1 MNCSAWAR
9 RTGLR
14 RWLLPLLLAV
24 ISSATA
30 GSTAEFDDLVARLQF
45 SFYTGDS
52 RALEQ
57 MLSELERFDV
67 DAGLAAA
74 KSYQLAYGQWKL
86 AQLLGEPQDERAR
99 ATTRSNAGKAAKS
112 CVQFARDAIAKEPR
126 MAEIYAI
133 EAACDTYQPGS
144 SQRGSA
150 SCMRSKSMRT
160 ALTLGADNP
169 RVLFINALCSP
180 DAEGDPAALERWRTV
195 VTRFE
200 AAPPSRPGKPDW
212 GHAEALTLL
221 GESYLK
227 RGEMVA
233 ARDVLERA
241 LVLAPDYRR
250 AQKLLQT
257 AANRPR

>member
-1 MNCSAWAR
+1 MNCSAWAPR
-9 RTGLR
+9 PGRI
-14 RWLLPLLLAV
+14 LLPLLLAV
-24 ISSATA
+24 CASASA

-45 SFYTGDS
+45 AFFTGDS
-52 RALEQ
+52 RALEETIT
-57 MLSELERFDV
+57 ELGGLEV
-67 DAGLAAA
+67 EPGLAAV
-74 KSYQLAYGQWKL
+74 KSYQLAYGDWKL
-86 AQLLGEPQDERAR
+86 AQLLGE
-99 ATTRSNAGKAAKS
+99 RSLSVAKSSVSKAARQ
-112 CVQFARDAIAKEPR
+112 CVQHARDAISKDPR

-144 SQRGSA
+144 PKQSSTA
-150 SCMRSKSMRT
+150 CTRSKSMRT
-160 ALTLGADNP
+160 AMTLGAENP

-180 DAEGDPAALERWRTV
+180 DAEGDPAAIERWRAV
-195 VTRFE
+195 VAKFE
-200 AAPPSRPGKPDW
+200 AAPPSQPGKPDW

-241 LVLAPDYRR
+241 LVLAPDYRQ

>member
-9 RTGLR
+9 RTGLGR
-14 RWLLPLLLAV
+14 LLLPLLLAV
-24 ISSATA
+24 SASAAA
-30 GSTAEFDDLVARLQF
+30 GSTADFDDLVARLQF
-45 SFYTGDS
+45 AFYTGDG
-52 RALEQ
+52 RALEAT
-57 MLSELERFDV
+57 LAELDKLDV
-67 DAGLAAA
+67 DAGLAAV
-74 KSYQLAYGQWKL
+74 KSYQLAYGDWKL
-86 AQLLGEPQDERAR
+86 AQLLGEPRDERTQAVTKSS
-99 ATTRSNAGKAAKS
+99 ASKAAKT
-112 CVQFARDAIAKEPR
+112 CVQHARDAIAKDPR

-133 EAACDTYQPGS
+133 EAACDTYQPGLLKH
-144 SQRGSA
+144 GSTA
-150 SCMRSKSMRT
+150 CTRSKSMRT
-160 ALTLGADNP
+160 ALTLGAENP

-180 DAEGDPAALERWRTV
+180 DAEGDPGAIERWRAV
-195 VTRFE
+195 VTKFE
-200 AAPPSRPGKPDW
+200 AAPPSQPGKPDW

-241 LVLAPDYRR
+241 LVLAPDYRQ

>member
-1 MNCSAWAR
+1 M
-9 RTGLR
+9 
-14 RWLLPLLLAV
+14 LAV
-24 ISSATA
+24 SASATA

-45 SFYTGDS
+45 AFYTGDS
-52 RALEQ
+52 RGLEQ
-57 MLSELERFDV
+57 TLAELGRFEV
-67 DAGLAAA
+67 DAGLAAV
-74 KSYQLAYGQWKL
+74 KSYQLAYGDWKL
-86 AQLLGEPQDERAR
+86 AQLLGEPSDERAR
-99 ATTRSNAGKAAKS
+99 SLTKSSAGKAAKN
-112 CVQFARDAIAKEPR
+112 CVQHARDAIAKDPR

-144 SQRGSA
+144 LKQGSA
-150 SCMRSKSMRT
+150 ACTRSKSMRT
-160 ALTLGADNP
+160 ALNLGAENP

-180 DAEGDPAALERWRTV
+180 DAEGDPAAIERWRAV
-195 VTRFE
+195 VAKFE
-200 AAPPSRPGKPDW
+200 AAPPSQPGKPDW

-241 LVLAPDYRR
+241 LVLAPDYRQ